1 MRTLVTLDQGPQSSS
16 LQPLFLCALSKSPA
30 QPLTLSFSIPNPR
43 VKPLLPCS
51 PPGTCLSS
59 PHLLVPPQPHLMLSH
74 FPAPHPFPRPP
85 PPPRVPFV
93 SPYPTPT
100 PPPRAQSLSA
110 PPPSI
115 FGPCRRRLP
124 SGPGNLMPVTV
135 GSCSRFGREKRQPGQ
150 ERQVLAAPLSRWL
163 CPAGSDRHAC
173 VGQTPKPRV
182 GGGPSAGPASPQE
195 GGGVRG

>member
-1 MRTLVTLDQGPQSSS
+1 MFTTRY
-16 LQPLFLCALSKSPA
+16 
-30 QPLTLSFSIPNPR
+30 
-43 VKPLLPCS
+43 LPK
-51 PPGTCLSS
+51 LSS
-59 PHLLVPPQPHLMLSH
+59 PPSPSAAPSDAVT
-74 FPAPHPFPRPP
+74 FPCPHPFPRPP

-182 GGGPSAGPASPQE
+182 VGGPSAGPASPQE
-195 GGGVRG
+195 GGGVRGWEGRDRAPRQHPRNPWLCSSVLGFCCCFKAGTGSWLSPGL